1 MCQGFHKVSHRPH
14 TFTWSPAACNRQSV
28 IYTLHSDA
36 QRPVYRSAT
45 WTSLTLSILQYSCDS
60 RSPQLQHD
68 PDPPAKNSTSV
79 ITDKNQRT
87 AICVSAYLVSL
98 SALSFNKPVI
108 KTNLYSLTFCLRP
121 VLWQKTGPYNIHL
134 HGSPAPNTCRCPWGT
149 RQHPPDFTH
158 TVTSPLAASGS
169 PMALPASYA
178 CDAAEWGSFPL
189 QVALFIEM
197 QPQRFLTGRSKVAFL
212 ISLLTGKAL
221 LWDRAIWNANSLVIN
236 SYDAFINHFKEVF
249 SSATGVLAVSDQL
262 LWLSQ
267 GFSTISDYTLQF
279 CTLAAT
285 AAANEA
291 VPTAPI
297 VMDWVQTSAQL
308 CQSTMTWS
316 DWKIS
321 CKKSPVF
328 HNAYWHASPTKPLAS
343 LYHPPSVFQYQNLC
357 GWIPS
362 VSLAQNVHSALRPYS
377 ASTVQLLITSS
388 RTVPSDPHALRWV
401 PSN

>member
-1 MCQGFHKVSHRPH
+1 
-14 TFTWSPAACNRQSV
+14 
-28 IYTLHSDA
+28 
-36 QRPVYRSAT
+36 
-45 WTSLTLSILQYSCDS
+45 
-60 RSPQLQHD
+60 
-68 PDPPAKNSTSV
+68 
-79 ITDKNQRT
+79 
-87 AICVSAYLVSL
+87 
-98 SALSFNKPVI
+98 
-108 KTNLYSLTFCLRP
+108 
-121 VLWQKTGPYNIHL
+121 
-134 HGSPAPNTCRCPWGT
+134 
-149 RQHPPDFTH
+149 
-158 TVTSPLAASGS
+158 
-169 PMALPASYA
+169 MALPASYA

-308 CQSTMTWS
+308 CQSTMT
-316 DWKIS
+316 
-321 CKKSPVF
+321 
-328 HNAYWHASPTKPLAS
+328 
-343 LYHPPSVFQYQNLC
+343 
-357 GWIPS
+357 
-362 VSLAQNVHSALRPYS
+362 
-377 ASTVQLLITSS
+377 
-388 RTVPSDPHALRWV
+388 
-401 PSN
+401 

>member
-1 MCQGFHKVSHRPH
+1 M
-14 TFTWSPAACNRQSV
+14 
-28 IYTLHSDA
+28 
-36 QRPVYRSAT
+36 
-45 WTSLTLSILQYSCDS
+45 
-60 RSPQLQHD
+60 
-68 PDPPAKNSTSV
+68 
-79 ITDKNQRT
+79 
-87 AICVSAYLVSL
+87 
-98 SALSFNKPVI
+98 
-108 KTNLYSLTFCLRP
+108 
-121 VLWQKTGPYNIHL
+121 LWQKTGPYNIHL

-158 TVTSPLAASGS
+158 SHLLLLLPLEV
-169 PMALPASYA
+169 PWPLPASYA

-262 LWLSQ
+262 LRLSQ
-267 GFSTISDYTLQF
+267 GFSTVSDYTLQF

-285 AAANEA
+285 SGCNEA

-328 HNAYWHASPTKPLAS
+328 HNAYWHASPTKP
-343 LYHPPSVFQYQNLC
+343 V
-357 GWIPS
+357 
-362 VSLAQNVHSALRPYS
+362 VSLASPTISLPVPEPYAIGFHLSHSRKTCTPHCGRTLPLLCSYWSLHPELSRQTPTPCGEYPPTRARHFHVIS
-377 ASTVQLLITSS
+377 VISTTTHPMITLLQSLPLSTWAILY
-388 RTVPSDPHALRWV
+388 P
-401 PSN
+401 